1 MIPYSNDGQFDVAL
15 YVNVLVY
22 SDGTVNWLPPAIY
35 RSSCSIQVLRAG
47 FADWLI
53 RAPRVLKTFVLSLAK
68 VSYFPFDWQNC
79 SMVFRSY
86 TYDASE
92 VDLQY
97 FLDDD
102 GKEVHEIVID
112 ENAFTGW

>member
-1 MIPYSNDGQFDVAL
+1 MFPFL
-15 YVNVLVY
+15 K
-22 SDGTVNWLPPAIY
+22 NWYNPSHSPLP
-35 RSSCSIQVLRAG
+35 Q
-47 FADWLI
+47 
-53 RAPRVLKTFVLSLAK
+53 

-102 GKEVHEIVID
+102 GKEIHEIVID
-112 ENAFTGW
+112 ENAFTGR

>member
-1 MIPYSNDGQFDVAL
+1 MFHFLLILTKWPSL
-15 YVNVLVY
+15 CVL
-22 SDGTVNWLPPAIY
+22 P
-35 RSSCSIQVLRAG
+35 Q
-47 FADWLI
+47 
-53 RAPRVLKTFVLSLAK
+53 

-92 VDLQY
+92 VELQY

-102 GKEVHEIVID
+102 GNEIQEIVID
-112 ENAFTGW
+112 DNAFTGV

>member
-1 MIPYSNDGQFDVAL
+1 
-15 YVNVLVY
+15 
-22 SDGTVNWLPPAIY
+22 
-35 RSSCSIQVLRAG
+35 
-47 FADWLI
+47 
-53 RAPRVLKTFVLSLAK
+53 
-68 VSYFPFDWQNC
+68 
-79 SMVFRSY
+79 MVFRSY

-112 ENAFTGW
+112 ENAFTGWRLRSATRESHSNKDCCCMHNAS

>member
-1 MIPYSNDGQFDVAL
+1 MKCLNSLYFLLPKVA
-15 YVNVLVY
+15 
-22 SDGTVNWLPPAIY
+22 
-35 RSSCSIQVLRAG
+35 
-47 FADWLI
+47 
-53 RAPRVLKTFVLSLAK
+53 
-68 VSYFPFDWQNC
+68 YFPFDWQNC

-102 GKEVHEIVID
+102 GNEIHEIVID
-112 ENAFTGW
+112 ENAFTGWCLE

>member
-1 MIPYSNDGQFDVAL
+1 
-15 YVNVLVY
+15 
-22 SDGTVNWLPPAIY
+22 
-35 RSSCSIQVLRAG
+35 
-47 FADWLI
+47 
-53 RAPRVLKTFVLSLAK
+53 
-68 VSYFPFDWQNC
+68 
-79 SMVFRSY
+79 MVFRSY

-112 ENAFTGW
+112 KNAFTGW

>member
-1 MIPYSNDGQFDVAL
+1 MAL

-22 SDGTVNWLPPAIY
+22 NDGTVNWLPPAIY
-35 RSSCSIQVLRAG
+35 RSSCSIQVLAAD
-47 FADWLI
+47 FADW
-53 RAPRVLKTFVLSLAK
+53 KTNAQRLLNVFWRFTLSFAQ

-112 ENAFTGW
+112 ENAFTG

>member
-1 MIPYSNDGQFDVAL
+1 MCLWKENLFSTHL
-15 YVNVLVY
+15 YKL
-22 SDGTVNWLPPAIY
+22 TEP
-35 RSSCSIQVLRAG
+35 
-47 FADWLI
+47 
-53 RAPRVLKTFVLSLAK
+53 FVLPQ

-102 GKEVHEIVID
+102 GNEIQEIVID
-112 ENAFTGW
+112 DNAFTGLQLD

>member
-1 MIPYSNDGQFDVAL
+1 MIAL
-15 YVNVLVY
+15 F
-22 SDGTVNWLPPAIY
+22 LP
-35 RSSCSIQVLRAG
+35 
-47 FADWLI
+47 
-53 RAPRVLKTFVLSLAK
+53 K

-102 GKEVHEIVID
+102 GKEIHEIVID
-112 ENAFTGW
+112 ENAFTGWRLLSVTKESHS